1 MYFLL
6 FLLMA
11 MMIML
16 VVIATTNEN
25 RLINVVM
32 MFLSILVLFKGVLF
46 MNKMNKGLIIFCF
59 IIIIAEII
67 FCCIIYNFNS
77 HNILSTDCEYYYLN
91 NEKLSDVY
99 FISNVNDKISS
110 STKNIIIL
118 NDTKLE
124 TDMFYNKNTN
134 NIEKIIFLS
143 AKPTIDSDLY
153 EKIKNKIVIIPNHNK
168 CLLIEKA
175 NNKTE

>member
-1 MYFLL
+1 MKK
-6 FLLMA
+6 
-11 MMIML
+11 
-16 VVIATTNEN
+16 TN
-25 RLINVVM
+25 I
-32 MFLSILVLFKGVLF
+32 
-46 MNKMNKGLIIFCF
+46 GLIIFGS

-91 NEKLSDVY
+91 NEKLSNVY
-99 FISNVNDKISS
+99 FISNANDKILSNI
-110 STKNIIIL
+110 KNIIIV
-118 NDTKLE
+118 NDTKLK
-124 TDMFYNKNTN
+124 TDMFYDKNTN

-175 NNKTE
+175 NNKTDKNNK

>member
-1 MYFLL
+1 MFFCL

-46 MNKMNKGLIIFCF
+46 MNKGLIIFCF

-67 FCCIIYNFNS
+67 FCCIIYNFNF